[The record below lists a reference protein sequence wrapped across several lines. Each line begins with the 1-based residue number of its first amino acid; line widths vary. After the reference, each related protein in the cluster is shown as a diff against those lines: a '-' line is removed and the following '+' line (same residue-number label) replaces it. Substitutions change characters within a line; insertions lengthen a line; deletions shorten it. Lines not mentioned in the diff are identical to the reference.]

1 MMHMMHMMPRPT
13 MRPRV
18 LVTVTLLLLQLLLA
32 SVVDAS
38 ATASVCYRLPFSNPN
53 LADGWGSTCCDRTNP
68 HRGLDFPKP
77 LGTAIPAVADG
88 TVVVKTSTGCL
99 GNVVV
104 VRHADGLYSGYS
116 HMQAQSSLAT
126 GTSVT
131 KGQTIGRVGS
141 TGTPAPPVPICT

>member
-1 MMHMMHMMPRPT
+1 M
-13 MRPRV
+13 
-18 LVTVTLLLLQLLLA
+18 VTATLLLLLLLLA
-32 SVVDAS
+32 GVVDAS
-38 ATASVCYRLPFSNPN
+38 VNASVCYRLPFSNPN
-53 LADGWGSTCCDRTNP
+53 LADGWGSTCCGRINP

-116 HMQAQSSLAT
+116 HMQAQSPLAT